1 MMAEHPTPWHLVGQ
15 TIRDAAGYV
24 VVSALN
30 PCGMATRQLIV
41 DAVNSSSLAG
51 GAMEKPQTE
60 SPNAGASGTGEYVD
74 RASDLEIVRQKHG
87 ASRAG
92 NCGRDVRH
100 GSAID
105 LGTDGCKHP
114 GGLGRSDRDLAADAT
129 DFSGANEYECR

>member
-1 MMAEHPTPWHLVGQ
+1 MMAGNPTPWHLVGQ
-15 TIRDAAGYV
+15 TIRDANGYV

-60 SPNAGASGTGEYVD
+60 SPNAGASGTGEYMD
-74 RASDLEIVRQKHG
+74 RAADLETSGQQHG
-87 ASRAG
+87 AWRAG
-92 NCGRDVRH
+92 NRGRDVKH

-105 LGTDGCKHP
+105 LGP
-114 GGLGRSDRDLAADAT
+114 GGAKHLGGASRSDRGLAADAT
-129 DFSGANEYECR
+129 DSFGLDTGK